1 MSMECRTVQEALVE
15 KAGRRDQLAPEVQE
29 HLRLCSECSRFA
41 EAERDLHSVFVTALP
56 PEDPALIER
65 ILLAVHDR
73 RLFRQIARW
82 LPLAASALIVLGCVA
97 LLGGLPGAGLLA
109 AIPGTTAGGGTLG
122 LGGALLAWMRA
133 LEVAARVL
141 AGFVPAW
148 VPLAGLGVAVLGL
161 LLCRRMVRAIKE
173 RS

>member
-1 MSMECRTVQEALVE
+1 MSMECRTVQESLVE
-15 KAGRRDQLAPEVQE
+15 KAGRGEELGLEAQE

-41 EAERDLHSVFVTALP
+41 EGERDLHRVFGTALP
-56 PEDPALIER
+56 PRDPALAER
-65 ILLAVHDR
+65 ILLAVHER
-73 RLFRQIARW
+73 RMFRQIARW
-82 LPLAASALIVLGCVA
+82 MPLAASALIVLGCVA

-122 LGGALLAWMRA
+122 LGGAFLAWMRA

-148 VPLAGLGVAVLGL
+148 VPLTGLGVAVLGL
-161 LLCRRMVRAIKE
+161 VLCRRMVRTIKE